1 MVSADTKKAGQS
13 VGDRRGKRSGRSR
26 AKPLAKPPLPPA
38 WIDKR
43 HLNFQFPQTLLE
55 WLNYPLAQLSSHGLV
70 GHQPRRH
77 VVLCGFPRGGTTLL
91 QLIVQQCVEGVQ
103 GFPTETRALHM
114 ARFAT
119 KQAPYLFTKCPGDIF
134 RIDEIIRYYE
144 SRPTEARILLMMRD
158 PRAVLTSFHTRRPGE
173 YACCTQR
180 WKATWD
186 FWAWAGQF
194 PQAQVVRY
202 EELIGNPA
210 EVERQLGR
218 HIGWSLHRPFERFHE
233 QVNPN
238 FSTSA
243 LNGLR
248 ALDPATIDRW
258 RDPRHAT
265 RLREVV
271 RELPDLPQILC
282 ELGYERDD
290 AWLTRGETTQPRR
303 AAA

>member
-1 MVSADTKKAGQS
+1 MDSADTNKAPRS
-13 VGDRRGKRSGRSR
+13 AADRRDQTSPRRRGEAIAR
-26 AKPLAKPPLPPA
+26 PPLPPSP
-38 WIDKR
+38 IDKR
-43 HLNFQFPQTLLE
+43 HLSFQFPQTLLE
-55 WLNYPLAQLSSHGLV
+55 WLNYPLAQLSSYGLV
-70 GHQPRRH
+70 GQQPRRH

-103 GFPTETRALHM
+103 GFPTETRALHV

-134 RIDEIIRYYE
+134 RVDEIIRYYE
-144 SRPTEARILLMMRD
+144 SRPTEPRILLMMRD
-158 PRAVLTSFHTRRPGE
+158 PRAVLTSFHTSKPGE

-186 FWAWAGQF
+186 YWAWAGQF

-202 EELIGNPA
+202 EELICNPA
-210 EVERQLGR
+210 RVEAQLVR
-218 HIGWSLHRPFERFHE
+218 HIGWSLQRPFERFHE
-233 QVNPN
+233 QVNPD
-238 FSTSA
+238 FRTSA

-248 ALDPATIDRW
+248 PLDPSTIDGW
-258 RDPRHAT
+258 RAPRHAQ

-282 ELGYERDD
+282 DLGYERDD
-290 AWLTRGETTQPRR
+290 AWIGDLGSARSAR
-303 AAA
+303 AA

>member
-1 MVSADTKKAGQS
+1 MHRADTTDKADRP
-13 VGDRRGKRSGRSR
+13 VTARRGKKSRQSR
-26 AKPLAKPPLPPA
+26 ATALVKPPLPPSP
-38 WIDKR
+38 IDKR
-43 HLNFQFPQTLLE
+43 HLSFQFPQTLLE
-55 WLNYPLAQLSSHGLV
+55 WLNYPLAQSSSHGLI
-70 GHQPRRH
+70 GQQPRRH
-77 VVLCGFPRGGTTLL
+77 IVLCGFPRGGTTLL

-103 GFPTETRALHM
+103 GFPTETRALHV
-114 ARFAT
+114 ARFVT
-119 KQAPYLFTKCPGDIF
+119 KQAAYLFTKCPGDIF

-144 SRPTEARILLMMRD
+144 SRPTEPRILLMMRD
-158 PRAVLTSFHTRRPGE
+158 PRAVLTSFHSSRPGE

-194 PQAQVVRY
+194 PQTQIVRY
-202 EELIGNPA
+202 EELICNPA
-210 EVERQLGR
+210 QVEVQLVR
-218 HIGWSLHRPFERFHE
+218 HIGWSLQRPFERFHE

-248 ALDPATIDRW
+248 ALDPSTIDRW
-258 RDPRHAT
+258 RDARHAQ

-271 RELPDLPQILC
+271 RELPELPQILC

-290 AWLTRGETTQPRR
+290 AWIAGLSSARPAK
-303 AAA
+303 AA